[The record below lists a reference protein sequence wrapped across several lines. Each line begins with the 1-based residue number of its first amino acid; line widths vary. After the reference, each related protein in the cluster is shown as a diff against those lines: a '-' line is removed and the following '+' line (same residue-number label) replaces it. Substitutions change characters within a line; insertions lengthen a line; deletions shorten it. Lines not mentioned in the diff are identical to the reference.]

1 MRNIRGLLLLDKI
14 LLWTGMFPFKFHLKY
29 LLVWNSWFF
38 SEFLL
43 HICLKM
49 KDVKENPVQ
58 WTEWDSNGECL
69 KFEFDKVGKHSS
81 STKIITIRQGRQQ
94 K

>member
-1 MRNIRGLLLLDKI
+1 
-14 LLWTGMFPFKFHLKY
+14 
-29 LLVWNSWFF
+29 
-38 SEFLL
+38 
-43 HICLKM
+43 M